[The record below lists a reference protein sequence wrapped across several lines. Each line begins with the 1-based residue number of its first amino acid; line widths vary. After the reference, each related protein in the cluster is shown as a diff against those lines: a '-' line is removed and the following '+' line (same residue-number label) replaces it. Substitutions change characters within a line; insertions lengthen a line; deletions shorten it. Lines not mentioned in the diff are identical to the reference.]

1 MATITTRY
9 VPGTAYQTNIETA
22 ELTLTGDE
30 PVASGGDGAGPSP
43 YEFLLASLGHCTV
56 LTMILYAR
64 RKAWQ
69 IDNVSVRGTFE
80 RITTGDP
87 VTGRTRTERIT
98 QDMGKFG
105 FGSEGTPPQII
116 GAVAAYLAT
125 HPDEAAAFNGKT
137 VEGQPYC
144 FEKGLVPG
152 WQGPGFGL

>member
-30 PVASGGDGAGPSP
+30 PVTNGGDGAGPSP

-98 QDMGKFG
+98 QEISLSGPLSDEQRARILEIAHKCPVHRTLANGLEIVTLEMSDDALVL
-105 FGSEGTPPQII
+105 SE
-116 GAVAAYLAT
+116 
-125 HPDEAAAFNGKT
+125 
-137 VEGQPYC
+137 
-144 FEKGLVPG
+144 
-152 WQGPGFGL
+152 

>member
-1 MATITTRY
+1 MATVTTRY
-9 VPGTAYQTNIETA
+9 VPGTSYQTSIETA

-64 RKAWQ
+64 RKEWR

-98 QDMGKFG
+98 QEISLSGPLSDEQRARILEIAHKCPVHRTLANGLEIVTLEMSDDALVL
-105 FGSEGTPPQII
+105 SE
-116 GAVAAYLAT
+116 
-125 HPDEAAAFNGKT
+125 
-137 VEGQPYC
+137 
-144 FEKGLVPG
+144 
-152 WQGPGFGL
+152 

>member
-1 MATITTRY
+1 MATVTTCY
-9 VPGTAYQTNIETA
+9 VPGTAYQTSIETA

-69 IDNVSVRGTFE
+69 IDNISVRGTFE

-98 QDMGKFG
+98 QEISLSGPLSDEQRARILEIAHKCPVHRTLANGLEIVTLEMIDDVQVL
-105 FGSEGTPPQII
+105 SE
-116 GAVAAYLAT
+116 
-125 HPDEAAAFNGKT
+125 
-137 VEGQPYC
+137 
-144 FEKGLVPG
+144 
-152 WQGPGFGL
+152 

>member
-30 PVASGGDGAGPSP
+30 PVTNGGDGAGPSP

-98 QDMGKFG
+98 QEISLSGPLSDEQRARILEIAHKCPVHRTLANGLEIVTLEMGDDVQVL
-105 FGSEGTPPQII
+105 SE
-116 GAVAAYLAT
+116 
-125 HPDEAAAFNGKT
+125 
-137 VEGQPYC
+137 
-144 FEKGLVPG
+144 
-152 WQGPGFGL
+152 

>member
-30 PVASGGDGAGPSP
+30 PVANGGDGAGPSP

-98 QDMGKFG
+98 QEISLSGPLSDEQRARILEIAHKCPVHRTLANGLEIVTLEMSDDVQDL
-105 FGSEGTPPQII
+105 SEKHRAPRS
-116 GAVAAYLAT
+116 GA
-125 HPDEAAAFNGKT
+125 PS
-137 VEGQPYC
+137 
-144 FEKGLVPG
+144 
-152 WQGPGFGL
+152 